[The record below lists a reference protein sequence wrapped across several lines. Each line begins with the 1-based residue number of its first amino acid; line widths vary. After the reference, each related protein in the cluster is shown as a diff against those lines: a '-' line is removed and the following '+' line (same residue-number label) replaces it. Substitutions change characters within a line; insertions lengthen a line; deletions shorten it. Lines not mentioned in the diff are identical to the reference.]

1 MGDGHALQKL
11 RNEKPSNLEL
21 KGKISKS
28 KTVEVLVNSDIALFS
43 QRKVSNGDL
52 KKDSLGNKY
61 FDFIG
66 ASLPIIAGAVRDGEM
81 AREIIENSCGI
92 VVEPENI
99 DGLYAAVKK
108 LILSN
113 EMRKYMSTASGNLA
127 LKYTRKDQTAK
138 FISLLEDTLINP
150 RCIKE

>member
-1 MGDGHALQKL
+1 M
-11 RNEKPSNLEL
+11 
-21 KGKISKS
+21 
-28 KTVEVLVNSDIALFS
+28 
-43 QRKVSNGDL
+43 SNGDL